1 MKVLTNLLKFILIV
15 VLAVCS
21 IAIGIIQIV
30 TQTVLNKNYII
41 QKMEE
46 TNFYSETYK
55 LVQSN
60 FEKYIEQSG
69 FEENILENICTEE
82 KVKQDINL
90 MISNI
95 YEGANKTIDITEIS
109 DNLNANIDKLNIRDS
124 KNQKAIEQFVEHICQ
139 EYTDTLVHTKYE
151 NDINKFYKEIVIK
164 KDKIEKIVIIA
175 MVIDVIVILIVN
187 NKNIE
192 KDFQSIGTA
201 IFSSSAFELIACQ
214 IINLRVSIKGIKI
227 FNDAFSDMIVAII
240 QNVIS
245 KVVSFGIAT
254 LMIAIILIIINAII
268 IFFSIRKDERKREWK
283 NYI

>member
-21 IAIGIIQIV
+21 ISIGIIQIV

-245 KVVSFGIAT
+245 KVVLFGIAT

-283 NYI
+283 N